1 MMLVQRLRARVEVV
15 QACSEQQ
22 AARRLEMI
30 LEHSG

>member
-1 MMLVQRLRARVEVV
+1 MMLVQRLRARVEAV
-15 QACSEQQ
+15 QERLEQ